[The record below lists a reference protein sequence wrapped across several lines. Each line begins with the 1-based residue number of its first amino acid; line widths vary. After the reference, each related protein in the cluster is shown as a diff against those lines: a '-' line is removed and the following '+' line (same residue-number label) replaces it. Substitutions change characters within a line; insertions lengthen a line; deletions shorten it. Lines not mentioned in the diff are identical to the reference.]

1 MSANAHTSAPIAVE
15 FKKVVKR
22 FGAFTALYPLDLTI
36 DKGELVTLLGPSGCG
51 KTTLLRLIAGLEL
64 PSEGKISIDGRDVT
78 GMSANQRD
86 VSLVFQSYALFPH
99 MTSLENVCYGLLA
112 SGMKKPQA
120 IELARAKMELLGI
133 AEMGGRLSSELSGG
147 QQQRVAVARS
157 LVLEP
162 AVLMFDEPLSNLDAK
177 LRRKVRQDI
186 RDLQQDLNLTVV
198 YVTHDQEEALA
209 VSDRIV
215 VMEKGRIAAMGGP
228 RDLYEAPTTRFIA
241 DFIGDANL
249 INGDLLSRDGQHFF
263 RADNVDVRV
272 VPPMGMADGPVAL
285 AIRPHRIR
293 LGEAEG
299 AVLPGK
305 VLRQAYLG
313 SRMESLVQ
321 TPLGELL
328 VFSDALLDIP
338 PPGTSVGVHFAAT
351 DARVAAR
358 Q

>member
-1 MSANAHTSAPIAVE
+1 MTPSPAAVE
-15 FKKVVKR
+15 FQGVVKR
-22 FGAFTALYPLDLTI
+22 FGKVVALHPLDLTI
-36 DKGELVTLLGPSGCG
+36 DRGELVTLLGPSGCG

-64 PSEGKISIDGRDVT
+64 PSEGVIRIDGRDVT
-78 GMSANQRD
+78 GKSANQRD

-99 MTSLENVCYGLLA
+99 MSALENVCYGLLA
-112 SGMKKPQA
+112 SGMKKPHA
-120 IELARAKMELLGI
+120 IDLAKTKMELLGI
-133 AEMGGRLSSELSGG
+133 ADYADRLSSELSGG

-186 RDLQQDLNLTVV
+186 RDLQQNLQLTVV

-215 VMEKGRIAAMGGP
+215 VMQKGRIAAVGAP
-228 RDLYEAPTTRFIA
+228 RELYEAPVSSFVA

-249 INGDLLSRDGQHFF
+249 INGELVTLQGQHFF
-263 RADNVDVRV
+263 RADQVDVRV
-272 VPPMGMADGPVAL
+272 VPPPGMPDGAVAL

-293 LGEAEG
+293 IGELEAST
-299 AVLPGK
+299 LKGK

-313 SRMESLVQ
+313 SRIESVVL

-328 VFSDALLDIP
+328 VFSDALLSVAE
-338 PPGTSVGVHFAAT
+338 PGNTVGLHFAAT
-351 DARVAAR
+351 DARVTAR
-358 Q
+358 E

>member
-1 MSANAHTSAPIAVE
+1 MNQTTPAAVE
-15 FKKVVKR
+15 FRQVVKR
-22 FGAFTALYPLDLTI
+22 FDKVVALHPLDLTI
-36 DKGELVTLLGPSGCG
+36 GKGELVTLLGPSGCG

-64 PSEGKISIDGRDVT
+64 PSEGNIRIDGRDVT

-99 MTSLENVCYGLLA
+99 MNSLENVCYGLLA
-112 SGMKKPQA
+112 SGVAKPKA
-120 IELARAKMELLGI
+120 IEMANAKMELLGI
-133 AEMGGRLSSELSGG
+133 ADLGARLSSQLSGG

-186 RDLQQDLNLTVV
+186 RDLQQSLNLTVV

-215 VMEKGRIAAMGGP
+215 VMEKGRIGAIGTP
-228 RDLYEAPTTRFIA
+228 HELYEAPQTRFIA

-249 INGDLLSRDGQHFF
+249 IEGELRTEGGSHVFSAGPMKM
-263 RADNVDVRV
+263 DVASSS
-272 VPPMGMADGPVAL
+272 GNADGPVAL

-293 LGEAEG
+293 VGAPEG
-299 AVLPGK
+299 SVLTGT
-305 VLRQAYLG
+305 LMRQAYLG
-313 SRMESLVQ
+313 SRIESIVA
-321 TPLGELL
+321 TPVGELL
-328 VFSDALLDIP
+328 VFSDSLLPVP
-338 PPGTSVGVHFAAT
+338 PAGSIVGVHFDRS
-351 DARVAAR
+351 DARITAR
-358 Q
+358 G

>member
-1 MSANAHTSAPIAVE
+1 MEQSSVAVE
-15 FKKVVKR
+15 FSQVVKR
-22 FGAFTALYPLDLTI
+22 FGQVVALHPLDLTI
-36 DKGELVTLLGPSGCG
+36 FKGELVTLLGPSGCG

-64 PSEGKISIDGRDVT
+64 PSEGTIRINGRDVT
-78 GMSANQRD
+78 GVSANQRD

-99 MTSLENVCYGLLA
+99 MNSLENVCYGLLA
-112 SGMKKPQA
+112 SGIKKPQA

-133 AEMGGRLSSELSGG
+133 AELGSRLSSELSGG

-186 RDLQQDLNLTVV
+186 RDLQQSLNLTVV

-215 VMEKGRIAAMGGP
+215 VMQQGRIAAIGSP
-228 RDLYEAPTTRFIA
+228 RALYESPQTRFIA

-249 INGDLLSRDGQHFF
+249 IEGELTTVAGTHWF
-263 RADNVDVRV
+263 RAGTL
-272 VPPMGMADGPVAL
+272 GMAVASSSGNADGPVAL

-293 LGEAEG
+293 VGPVEG
-299 AVLPGK
+299 SVITGT

-313 SRMESLVQ
+313 SRIESIVT
-321 TPLGELL
+321 TPVGELL
-328 VFSDALLDIP
+328 VFSDSLLP
-338 PPGTSVGVHFAAT
+338 VPAAGSTVGVHFGPS
-351 DARVAAR
+351 DARITAR
-358 Q
+358 G

>member
-1 MSANAHTSAPIAVE
+1 MNQTSAPMVE
-15 FKKVVKR
+15 FKQVVKR
-22 FGAFTALYPLDLTI
+22 FGSVIALHPLDLTI
-36 DKGELVTLLGPSGCG
+36 DQGELVTLLGPSGCG

-64 PSEGKISIDGRDVT
+64 PSEGTIRIDGKDVT
-78 GMSANQRD
+78 GKSANQRD

-99 MTSLENVCYGLLA
+99 MNALDNVCYGLLA
-112 SGMKKPQA
+112 SGIKKPQA
-120 IELARAKMELLGI
+120 IEMAHAKMELLGI
-133 AEMGGRLSSELSGG
+133 ADLGGRLSSQLSGG

-215 VMEKGRIAAMGGP
+215 VMEKGRIGAIGTP
-228 RDLYEAPTTRFIA
+228 HELYESPQTRFIA

-249 INGDLLSRDGQHFF
+249 IEGEVITRDGVHVFK
-263 RADNVDVRV
+263 AG
-272 VPPMGMADGPVAL
+272 PMEMAVASTSGNADGQVAL

-293 LGEAEG
+293 IG
-299 AVLPGK
+299 AVEGS
-305 VLRQAYLG
+305 VLTGTLSRQAYLG
-313 SRMESLVQ
+313 SRIECIVQ
-321 TPLGELL
+321 TPVGELL
-328 VFSDALLDIP
+328 VFADAKQAVP
-338 PPGTSVGVHFAAT
+338 ASGSTVGVHFERS
-351 DARVAAR
+351 DARITTR
-358 Q
+358 G

>member
-1 MSANAHTSAPIAVE
+1 MTQAPVAVE
-15 FKKVVKR
+15 FKQVVKR
-22 FGAFTALYPLDLTI
+22 FGKVVVLPALDLTI
-36 DKGELVTLLGPSGCG
+36 AKGELVTLLGPSGCG

-64 PSEGKISIDGRDVT
+64 PSEGSIRINGRDVT
-78 GMSANQRD
+78 GVSANQRD

-99 MTSLENVCYGLLA
+99 MTALENVCYGLLA
-112 SGMKKPQA
+112 SGIKKPEA
-120 IELARAKMELLGI
+120 IEQAQAKMELLGI
-133 AEMGGRLSSELSGG
+133 ADLGGRLSSQLSGG

-186 RDLQQDLNLTVV
+186 RDLQQNLNLTVV

-209 VSDRIV
+209 VSDRIL

-228 RDLYEAPTTRFIA
+228 RDLYEAPSTRFIA

-249 INGDLLSRDGQHFF
+249 INGELILVNGQHFF
-263 RADNVDVRV
+263 RAENVDVPV
-272 VPPMGMADGPVAL
+272 LPPAGMVDGLVAL

-293 LGEAEG
+293 LGESEG
-299 AVLPGK
+299 SVLPGQ

-313 SRMESLVQ
+313 SRMESLVA

-328 VFSDALLDIP
+328 VFSDALQAVAG
-338 PPGTSVGVHFAAT
+338 PGQKVGVHFAPA
-351 DARVAAR
+351 DARITAR
-358 Q
+358 